1 MVVRRAALI
10 DPDAWL
16 YADTDCVIFSR
27 DVSADLDIDPKRYG
41 AWKIEEQGTI
51 YEIIAKKVY
60 AEVGGEKPKR
70 SAKGLNVKRLTP
82 DDFARWYEGTAPVQ
96 DQIQINNFLSVM
108 HGADMY
114 RAQRREGTRV
124 ESATT

>member
-1 MVVRRAALI
+1 MGSVVNSI
-10 DPDAWL
+10 M
-16 YADTDCVIFSR
+16 SR
-27 DVSADLDIDPKRYG
+27 SASNKRDLDIDPKRYG